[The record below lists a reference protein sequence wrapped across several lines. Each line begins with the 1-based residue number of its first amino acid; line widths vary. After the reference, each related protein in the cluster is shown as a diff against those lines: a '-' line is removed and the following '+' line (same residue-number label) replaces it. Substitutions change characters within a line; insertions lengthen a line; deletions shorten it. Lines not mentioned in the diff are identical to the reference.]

1 MRNVPVDRLRRL
13 DALRGIAAF
22 VVVVNH
28 AALAVPEAI
37 RESLPSVSSPFLI
50 SGRFC
55 VMVFFVLSGFVLTLP
70 YVSGKAVSYGSYLVR
85 RICRIYIPFA
95 VAVLF
100 SAVCCSLLDRPDM
113 PMLSD
118 WINSFW
124 PQPVTSRLV
133 AQQLAMTG
141 FDGPSS
147 ITQNRSLPR
156 IPPRCGEAAS

>member
-55 VMVFFVLSGFVLTLP
+55 VMVFFVLSPHFSNGVGA
-70 YVSGKAVSYGSYLVR
+70 SGL
-85 RICRIYIPFA
+85 RIGESASATKTCR
-95 VAVLF
+95 
-100 SAVCCSLLDRPDM
+100 
-113 PMLSD
+113 
-118 WINSFW
+118 
-124 PQPVTSRLV
+124 
-133 AQQLAMTG
+133 
-141 FDGPSS
+141 
-147 ITQNRSLPR
+147 
-156 IPPRCGEAAS
+156 